1 MDILYVVGTGSKW
14 QNNELRYSL
23 RSIDRFGRNVGRVYI
38 ATEHLPFFINP
49 EKVVHYPIRD
59 LGKIKHL
66 NIMDKIEGVMQHTDI
81 GDDFLLSSDDHFYI
95 RETDFDDYP
104 LYYKGEIENRR
115 DDSEYWRSLRD
126 TKHLLQINGLSVFA
140 TNPHCNTHF
149 NRPLYERY
157 KWLIAEGKRLAY
169 CAEVMKEGKQLRY
182 GAEVNCLMGNLMIA
196 TGVEPVQYDDIKIK
210 SFKNREDLLR
220 QLCDTHCFSIYDSA
234 LNCGIKEY
242 LREMFP
248 NKSRWEK

>member
-23 RSIDRFGRNVGRVYI
+23 RSIDKFGRNVGRVYI
-38 ATEHLPFFINP
+38 ATEHLPAFVNP

-81 GDDFLLSSDDHFYI
+81 ADDFLLSSDDHFYI
-95 RETDFDDYP
+95 RETDFDNYP
-104 LYYKGEIENRR
+104 LYYKGEIENKR

-126 TKHLLQINGLSVFA
+126 TKHLLQVNGLSVFA

-169 CAEVMKEGKQLRY
+169 
-182 GAEVNCLMGNLMIA
+182 GAEVNCLMGNMLIA
-196 TGVEPVQYDDIKIK
+196 EGVEPTAYKDVKVQCYN
-210 SFKNREDLLR
+210 NREELDKML
-220 QLCDTHCFSIYDSA
+220 TEAHCFSIYDSA
-234 LNCGIKEY
+234 LNCGMKEY
-242 LREMFP
+242 LRELFP
-248 NKSRWEK
+248 NKSRWEV

>member
-1 MDILYVVGTGSKW
+1 MDILYVVGIGSKW

-38 ATEHLPFFINP
+38 ATEHLPAFVNP

-95 RETDFDDYP
+95 RETDFDNYP
-104 LYYKGEIENRR
+104 LYYKGEIEER
-115 DDSEYWRSLRD
+115 DENAEYWLSMRD
-126 TKHLLQINGLSVFA
+126 TKHLLQQYGLTTYS

-149 NRPLYERY
+149 NRPMFMEHSAL
-157 KWLIAEGKRLAY
+157 
-169 CAEVMKEGKQLRY
+169 MKEGKQLRY

-196 TGVEPVQYDDIKIK
+196 AGVEPVCYNDIKIN

-220 QLCDTHCFSIYDSA
+220 QLGDTHCFSIYDSA

>member
-14 QNNELRYSL
+14 NNNELRYSL

-38 ATEHLPFFINP
+38 ATEHLPAFVNP

-104 LYYKGEIENRR
+104 LYYKGEIEGNR
-115 DDSEYWRSLRD
+115 DDTEYWRSLRD
-126 TKHLLQINGLSVFA
+126 TKHLLQVNGLSVFA

-169 CAEVMKEGKQLRY
+169 
-182 GAEVNCLMGNLMIA
+182 GAEVNCLMGNILISE
-196 TGVEPVQYDDIKIK
+196 GVQPTAYNDVKVRR
-210 SFKNREDLLR
+210 FGNREELDKMLT
-220 QLCDTHCFSIYDSA
+220 DVHCFSIYDSA
-234 LNCGIKEY
+234 LKCGMKEY
-242 LREMFP
+242 LRELFP
-248 NKSRWEK
+248 NKSRWEV